1 MYFLAISKLHISF
14 LRNFPE
20 DETGI
25 NILNAAKE
33 ILSEFKILQKVWI
46 ILTDNGSNIKLA
58 TRLLREEQN
67 SELNGAEEPDWSKIE
82 EQIDEGISI
91 NDNDNVQE
99 RDGKWN
105 FRKQNVDLKPYS
117 QPYSSGVHLSLKVAL
132 RNFKMVVF
140 LKVATVSSS
149 PSSIAL

>member
-1 MYFLAISKLHISF
+1 M
-14 LRNFPE
+14 
-20 DETGI
+20 
-25 NILNAAKE
+25 
-33 ILSEFKILQKVWI
+33 
-46 ILTDNGSNIKLA
+46 TDNGSNIKLA

-67 SELNGAEEPDWSKIE
+67 SELNDAEEPDWSKIE
-82 EQIDEGISI
+82 EQIDEGILI

>member
-1 MYFLAISKLHISF
+1 MHEFILYPGRGRVVIKNQKWKIPLYLFLPFPYFYEFLAFSKLF
-14 LRNFPE
+14 FRNFPE
-20 DETGI
+20 DETGL

-67 SELNGAEEPDWSKIE
+67 SELNDAEEPDWSKIE
-82 EQIDEGISI
+82 EQIDEGILI

-105 FRKQNVDLKPYS
+105 LRK
-117 QPYSSGVHLSLKVAL
+117 
-132 RNFKMVVF
+132 
-140 LKVATVSSS
+140 
-149 PSSIAL
+149 